1 MPALPIWSKSRPTSI
16 SSAVRTG
23 QEEPPG
29 TTALSCFAALDA
41 AGDVVDGLAEG
52 VAHGELVDAG
62 AFDVAGD
69 AEEAGAAVALG
80 AELGVGLAAHE
91 EDVRGGGDGFGV
103 VDDGGAAVEADDG
116 GEGRLD
122 AGDAAL
128 AFERLH
134 QGGLFADLVGAG
146 AGLGDDVEVDALFA
160 EDVFAEEALGVGVGD
175 GFFDDLEEVAVL
187 AAKIDEA
194 HLRAD
199 GEAGDHG
206 AFDDGVRV
214 MEEDDVILAGAGL
227 GLIAV
232 DEDVLGLFG
241 LLGDE
246 GPLHAGGEPGAAAAA
261 EAGGFHGVDDPLGA
275 LLEAGLHGLVAV
287 ELDVLFDVGCALAEA
302 AGEDADFVGVGD

>member
-1 MPALPIWSKSRPTSI
+1 MPALAIWSKSRPTSI

-41 AGDVVDGLAEG
+41 AGDLVDCLPEG

-91 EDVRGGGDGFGV
+91 QDVRGGGDGFSV

-122 AGDAAL
+122 ARDAAL

-134 QGGLFADLVGAG
+134 QCGLFADLVGAG

-160 EDVFAEEALGVGVGD
+160 EDVLAEEAL
-175 GFFDDLEEVAVL
+175 A
-187 AAKIDEA
+187 
-194 HLRAD
+194 
-199 GEAGDHG
+199 
-206 AFDDGVRV
+206 
-214 MEEDDVILAGAGL
+214 
-227 GLIAV
+227 
-232 DEDVLGLFG
+232 
-241 LLGDE
+241 
-246 GPLHAGGEPGAAAAA
+246 
-261 EAGGFHGVDDPLGA
+261 
-275 LLEAGLHGLVAV
+275 
-287 ELDVLFDVGCALAEA
+287 
-302 AGEDADFVGVGD
+302 